1 MPPSISIVVPLMK
14 SAAPLHKNTHDLPT
28 SAGSPARLSGTSR
41 KYSAPSGSPLGSTK
55 LRKLS
60 VIVGP
65 RARQLTRTRGPHSSA
80 SDRVMWFRPALAAP
94 YDTSVGEPAGWPAP
108 LEILTTDPVPSW

>member
-14 SAAPLHKNTHDLPT
+14 SAAPLHKNTHALEI
-28 SAGSPARLSGTSR
+28 SAGSPARLSGTLR
-41 KYSAPSGSPLGSTK
+41 KYSAPSGSSLGSTR

-60 VIVGP
+60 VMVGP
-65 RARQLTRTRGPHSSA
+65 RARQFTRTRGPHSWA

-94 YDTSVGEPAGWPAP
+94 YDPPVGYRPGR
-108 LEILTTDPVPSW
+108 LV